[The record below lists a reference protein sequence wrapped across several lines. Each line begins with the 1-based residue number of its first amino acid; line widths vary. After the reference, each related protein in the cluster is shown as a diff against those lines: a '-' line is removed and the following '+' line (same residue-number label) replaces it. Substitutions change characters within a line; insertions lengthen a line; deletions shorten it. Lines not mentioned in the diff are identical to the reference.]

1 MLGSGCSSNTK
12 TGLHSYGGTAA
23 TGGNTAQ
30 GGSTVSGGS
39 ADQGGNG
46 GKAGAGGASS
56 SSTGISCY
64 DSSGA
69 VATTAKECTLASDCR
84 QAVRPACCGAVLEV
98 GLAKASSCT
107 FPPLSCG
114 NLGCESFT
122 YQQAEDGKTTDQGG
136 TVGLECVS
144 GQCMTFVMAGGPD
157 AGADAADAGTN
168 AILSCVDW
176 YRYPIPNTNNVLINN
191 VWNEQHAG
199 TYPYRQCL
207 TERNLGGGQQ
217 YGWSWDWPACDT
229 STSFAAPEVLF
240 GRKAWDGGASTTP
253 NLPKRI
259 GAIQSLVVDFGV
271 DVVADA
277 CYNLNTTMWLT
288 QSDAAPTDPDP
299 QDVTT
304 EVMVRFNDA
313 GTIGGCCALDGNVT
327 LGGIAFQV
335 WHQDGHAD
343 ASGTTTYTWKMV
355 IYENSTPITDT
366 QFDLALVLQ
375 DMEKRG
381 LVQSTNAVQGV
392 ELITEVSGG
401 SGQLWLNRFNVTV
414 Q

>member
-1 MLGSGCSSNTK
+1 VTTQAECDSRSDCHSVFVDSNNCSCDPVGCCTHFSRCADGGHANCSGPALCNM
-12 TGLHSYGGTAA
+12 GAFFCEGPYILSYS
-23 TGGNTAQ
+23 GNCYEGCVLQ
-30 GGSTVSGGS
+30 SEC
-39 ADQGGNG
+39 
-46 GKAGAGGASS
+46 AGANAG
-56 SSTGISCY
+56 T
-64 DSSGA
+64 GA
-69 VATTAKECTLASDCR
+69 V
-84 QAVRPACCGAVLEV
+84 
-98 GLAKASSCT
+98 
-107 FPPLSCG
+107 
-114 NLGCESFT
+114 
-122 YQQAEDGKTTDQGG
+122 
-136 TVGLECVS
+136 
-144 GQCMTFVMAGGPD
+144 
-157 AGADAADAGTN
+157 
-168 AILSCVDW
+168 LSCVDW
-176 YRYPIPNTNNVLINN
+176 YRYPIPNTNNVFINN

-313 GTIGGCCALDGNVT
+313 GNIGGCCALDGNVT
-327 LGGIAFQV
+327 LGGIAFEV
-335 WHQDGHAD
+335 WHQDAHAD

-355 IYENSTPITDT
+355 IYENRTPITDT

-375 DMEKRG
+375 DMVSRG